1 MTNIRQEIA
10 PQLDAYEDIQALK
23 NDAATLAGDR
33 QRLAQYQETEEGVD
47 HDRVAAWLSSIGAD
61 SELPCPN

>member
-10 PQLDAYEDIQALK
+10 LQLNAYEDIQALK

-33 QRLAQYQETEEGVD
+33 QRLAHYQETGKGVD
-47 HDRVAAWLSSIGAD
+47 HDRVTAWLSSIGTD